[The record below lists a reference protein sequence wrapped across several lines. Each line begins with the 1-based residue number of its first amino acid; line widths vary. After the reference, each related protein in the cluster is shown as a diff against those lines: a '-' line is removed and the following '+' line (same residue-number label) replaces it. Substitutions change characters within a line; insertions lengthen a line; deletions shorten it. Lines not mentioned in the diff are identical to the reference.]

1 MEATRSDL
9 TNYYGEHNSEC
20 PSCPVGNAVESEQ
33 LVYKSQ
39 EAICECILDRI
50 NLRIP
55 DPSRFTGIDF
65 RIYLPFSK
73 KVLLRQTAYRICQI
87 PNVLPAYISKLLGTD
102 REGKIKLKYQLKQE
116 KKCMYVPMY

>member
-1 MEATRSDL
+1 MEATHSDF

-20 PSCPVGNAVESEQ
+20 PSCPVGNGNAVESEK
-33 LVYKSQ
+33 LVYPPQ

-50 NLRIP
+50 KLRIP

-102 REGKIKLKYQLKQE
+102 LEGKIKLKCLLK
-116 KKCMYVPMY
+116 

>member
-1 MEATRSDL
+1 MLPNTYSGQIMEATSSDV

-20 PSCPVGNAVESEQ
+20 PSCPVGNAVECEQ
-33 LVYKSQ
+33 LVYPSQ

-102 REGKIKLKYQLKQE
+102 REGKTKMK
-116 KKCMYVPMY
+116 